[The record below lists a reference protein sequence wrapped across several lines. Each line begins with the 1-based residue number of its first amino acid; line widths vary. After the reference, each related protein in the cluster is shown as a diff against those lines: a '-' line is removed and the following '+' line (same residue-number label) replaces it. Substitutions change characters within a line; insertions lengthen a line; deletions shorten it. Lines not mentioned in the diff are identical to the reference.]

1 MPRSPLSIH
10 LLVTVPV
17 FFILLV
23 AVGGAFFIPQVIFA
37 QEILPGVSLAGVDL
51 GRTAES
57 EAVELIAALADQANL
72 NPIELQFN
80 DSVWQIDLVSF
91 NLEVQPAKLVQAAF
105 LVGRRGELTQR
116 LIESWA
122 GLFGLR
128 QPLAVQDEDLYDFDP
143 TVLVQKLQPL
153 ADAINQPRRD
163 AKFKVVNNRVAEF
176 VSPQNG
182 QELDINRTISL
193 IAGSILSDNH
203 RITLPVKILSP
214 AATLAE
220 TNSLGINALIG
231 RGESDF
237 SGSPKNRRHNIGIG
251 AGKFDGLLVEP
262 GETFS
267 FLKYLG
273 EVNQT
278 TGFLPELV
286 IKGDET
292 IPEFGGGL
300 CQVSTTAFRAILHS
314 GLPVVERRNH
324 SYRVMYYEPAGS
336 DATIYQPYP
345 DLKFTNDT
353 EGHIFIDTYVAGN
366 KLYFDFYGTDTGR
379 TVELGG
385 PHIFNI
391 TDYPEPIYIDTAAL
405 AVGEVKKID
414 TAHRGADVV
423 LYRKIFEGG
432 KLIKTDTF
440 KSHYIPWPAK
450 YLRGAVDATKVETN
464 LENIGEPVVPANPP
478 TPL

>member
-1 MPRSPLSIH
+1 MPRSSPSLH
-10 LLVTVPV
+10 LLATVPIS
-17 FFILLV
+17 FILLV
-23 AVGGAFFIPQVIFA
+23 AVGGAFFIPQFIFA
-37 QEILPGVSLAGVDL
+37 GKILPGVSLAGINL
-51 GRTAES
+51 GRATES
-57 EAVELIAALADQANL
+57 EAIETIAALTDQANL

-80 DSVWQIDLVSF
+80 GSVWQIDPTSL
-91 NLEVQPAKLVQAAF
+91 NLEIHPEKLVQAAF
-105 LVGRRGELTQR
+105 LIGRHGGVAQR

-128 QPLAVQDEDLYDFDP
+128 QPPILQDGSLYDFDE
-143 TVLVQKLQPL
+143 TILAQKLRPL
-153 ADAINQPRRD
+153 IDAINQPRRD
-163 AKFKVVNNRVAEF
+163 AKIKVVNNRVVEF
-176 VSPQNG
+176 VSPQDG
-182 QELDINRTISL
+182 QELDVNQTIIL
-193 IAGSILSDNH
+193 IARSILSDNH
-203 RITLPVKILSP
+203 RITLPVKVLPP
-214 AATLAE
+214 ATTLAE

-237 SGSPKNRRHNIGIG
+237 SGSPKNRRHNIGVG
-251 AGKFDGLLVEP
+251 ASKFDGLLVKP

-267 FLKYLG
+267 FLKHLG
-273 EVNQT
+273 EVNQA

-300 CQVSTTAFRAILHS
+300 CQVSTTAFRAILRS

-324 SYRVMYYEPAGS
+324 SYRVVYYEPAGS

-353 EGHIFIDTYVAGN
+353 KGHIFIDTYIIGN

-379 TVELGG
+379 KVELEG
-385 PHIFNI
+385 PYVFNV
-391 TDYPEPIYIDTAAL
+391 TGYPDPIYIDTTTL
-405 AVGEVKKID
+405 AVGEIKQID
-414 TAHRGADVV
+414 TAHRGADAV
-423 LYRKIFEGG
+423 LYRKIFEGS

-440 KSHYIPWPAK
+440 RSHYIPWPAK
-450 YLRGAVDATKVETN
+450 YLRGAEDATKVETN
-464 LENIGEPVVPANPP
+464 LENINEPISPANPL